1 MNFVKV
7 LGILAIVLGGLVII
21 VATVV
26 SVERS
31 KIDLNPLILGLAA
44 CLAGFLSLK
53 KANDN

>member
-1 MNFVKV
+1 MNYVKV
-7 LGILAIVLGGLVII
+7 LGILAIVLGGLVIT

-31 KIDLNPLILGLAA
+31 DLALNPLILGLTA

-53 KANDN
+53 KAKEN